1 MGIDPTAVQLDV
13 ISQAF
18 RLLSSPVRLHL
29 VVLAATGERDVTTLA
44 DRAGV
49 TLTTA
54 SQHLS
59 KLRLAGLVSARR
71 EGRHL
76 YYVVDDPHVLTMVQ
90 QMLEHIAP
98 DGTLAPDPP
107 ANDTENGSAG
117 TG

>member
-1 MGIDPTAVQLDV
+1 MAIDPTPVQLDV

-29 VVLAATGERDVTTLA
+29 VVLAAEGERDVTSLA
-44 DRAGV
+44 QAAGV

-59 KLRLAGLVSARR
+59 KMRLAGLVSARR
-71 EGRHL
+71 EGRTI
-76 YYVVDDPHVLTMVQ
+76 VR
-90 QMLEHIAP
+90 QMFEHIAP

-107 ANDTENGSAG
+107 GPLG
-117 TG
+117 